1 MHGRLFIDYRYAVLK
16 GLLLISYLFNRGLLN
31 PNLLFVFQRVS
42 RSVYK
47 GMLEVLK
54 AAVYG
59 FEVSVENEDIKG
71 IASAFQFL
79 EIAHTHYHGRDIK
92 DEIARLRDDDD
103 MSIVS
108 NSDSTISNLS
118 DHSRDMA
125 SVSSWVAETGQ

>member
-1 MHGRLFIDYRYAVLK
+1 
-16 GLLLISYLFNRGLLN
+16 
-31 PNLLFVFQRVS
+31 
-42 RSVYK
+42 
-47 GMLEVLK
+47 MLEVLK

-79 EIAHTHYHGRDIK
+79 EIAHTHYHGRDIN

-103 MSIVS
+103 MSVVS

-125 SVSSWVAETGQ
+125 SVRSWVAETGQ

>member
-1 MHGRLFIDYRYAVLK
+1 
-16 GLLLISYLFNRGLLN
+16 
-31 PNLLFVFQRVS
+31 
-42 RSVYK
+42 
-47 GMLEVLK
+47 MLEVLK

-59 FEVSVENEDIKG
+59 FEVSVENEDVKG

-108 NSDSTISNLS
+108 NSDSTVSNLS

-125 SVSSWVAETGQ
+125 SVRSWVAETGQ

>member
-1 MHGRLFIDYRYAVLK
+1 
-16 GLLLISYLFNRGLLN
+16 
-31 PNLLFVFQRVS
+31 
-42 RSVYK
+42 
-47 GMLEVLK
+47 MLEVLK

-59 FEVSVENEDIKG
+59 FEVSVENEDVKG

-92 DEIARLRDDDD
+92 DETARLRDDDD

-125 SVSSWVAETGQ
+125 SVRSWVAETGQ